1 MDNKA
6 DETIST
12 PVVAL
17 YVYKC
22 IVRLNVFINYSD
34 SFHFKSMLNPDRY
47 WIVFNVH
54 KVIISS
60 KLIYLY
66 SFYYF
71 NVKLSKG
78 NYRNATRYN
87 LEPNGYRNKQ

>member
-1 MDNKA
+1 MNNKA

-17 YVYKC
+17 YLYKC

-34 SFHFKSMLNPDRY
+34 SSHFKSKFNPNIY

-54 KVIISS
+54 KVILS
-60 KLIYLY
+60 
-66 SFYYF
+66 YF
-71 NVKLSKG
+71 KAQIFMFFFINSM
-78 NYRNATRYN
+78 
-87 LEPNGYRNKQ
+87 

>member
-34 SFHFKSMLNPDRY
+34 SFHFKSMLNPDIY

-66 SFYYF
+66 IYI
-71 NVKLSKG
+71 LSIISM
-78 NYRNATRYN
+78 
-87 LEPNGYRNKQ
+87 